1 MIENME
7 TLPEVITQELRDAIQ
22 KALKE
27 MSASMVRVAAE
38 KELQKDIA
46 EDIKEKYDIPK
57 REFNKLAKIAYAAN
71 LAEEAAKN
79 ESFMIFAEAILSDDG
94 STTLEHK

>member
-38 KELQKDIA
+38 KELQKEIA
-46 EDIKEKYDIPK
+46 ERMKEEYDIPK
-57 REFNKLAKIAYAAN
+57 REFNKLAKIAHAAN

-79 ESFMIFAEAILSDDG
+79 ESFMVFAEAILSDG
-94 STTLEHK
+94 SNILEHK